1 MQFFCPINRHVYW
14 LNDFQCQGPVVIF
27 SVFLPL
33 GPLKP
38 QRIPPQVAA
47 PAAAEPRTRSMP
59 QR

>member
-1 MQFFCPINRHVYW
+1 MQLLCPINRRVYW
-14 LNDFQCQGPVVIF
+14 FNDFQCQGPVVTF

-33 GPLKP
+33 GPLRP

-47 PAAAEPRTRSMP
+47 PAAEERRTRSMP